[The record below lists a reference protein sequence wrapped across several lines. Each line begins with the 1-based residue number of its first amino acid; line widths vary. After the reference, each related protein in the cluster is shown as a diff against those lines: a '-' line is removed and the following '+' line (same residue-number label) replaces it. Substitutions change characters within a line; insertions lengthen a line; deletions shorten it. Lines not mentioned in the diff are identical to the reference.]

1 MPSGFEFFVGLVWV
15 VEGECWWEEVRGVW
29 WVG

>member
-1 MPSGFEFFVGLVWV
+1 MPSGFEFFVGLVCV
-15 VEGECWWEEVRGVW
+15 VEGEGWWEVVRGVW